1 MNTFI
6 PTPSTSTLGL
16 GFFTFHYYALCILL
30 GIVAAIWITKKRYV
44 ALGGKSTDIS
54 DLAIVV
60 VPAGIIGGRIYHVIT
75 SPSKYFGDGGSPIA
89 VFQIWKGG
97 LGIWGAISLGALAA
111 YIFYK
116 KREMSLSY
124 SSLADAIAPGLLVAQ
139 GIGRFGNWFNSELF
153 GGPTNLPWGLE
164 IDLAHRPSGY
174 ENFATFHPTFLYE
187 AIWCFA
193 VAALIFRLPVLT
205 RLRGTG
211 SIFYFYVAAYSFG
224 RLFIEMLRIDEA
236 NLIFGLRLNIWV
248 SSLMLLG
255 AGALFYNKWVKNPKK

>member
-1 MNTFI
+1 
-6 PTPSTSTLGL
+6 
-16 GFFTFHYYALCILL
+16 
-30 GIVAAIWITKKRYV
+30 
-44 ALGGKSTDIS
+44 
-54 DLAIVV
+54 
-60 VPAGIIGGRIYHVIT
+60 
-75 SPSKYFGDGGSPIA
+75 
-89 VFQIWKGG
+89 
-97 LGIWGAISLGALAA
+97 
-111 YIFYK
+111 
-116 KREMSLSY
+116 MSLSY

-164 IDLAHRPSGY
+164 INLAHRPSGY

-187 AIWCFA
+187 AIWCFL
-193 VAALIFRLPVLT
+193 VAALIFRVPVLT

-248 SSLMLLG
+248 SSLMFLG